1 MKRSI
6 KLIALIVFLF
16 GLTAMLITDN
26 PAVGTAH
33 GFSGGPPG
41 GHTAAPGEWSCAVG
55 WCHGGS
61 LNAGAGRLTIIAP
74 SVYEAG
80 ETYQITV
87 QHSTTDASRLRW
99 GFQLTALTLANSRA
113 GNLQSASILTNII
126 NNEGPELSRQYIEH
140 SAEGTFQGQTN
151 QASWTFEWTAPDEDM
166 GPVIF
171 YAAGNQA
178 DGKGTRSGDQIYTTT
193 HLTLSGLPEIS
204 GAEVAGKALIVR
216 GRNFAAGAELF
227 LNGSKQ
233 KKTANDEVNVTTSL
247 LAAKSGKKVKRG
259 QTVLLQVV
267 NPDGSRS
274 EEFLFTRP
282 L

>member
-1 MKRSI
+1 MKYSI
-6 KLIALIVFLF
+6 KLIALILFLF
-16 GLTAMLITDN
+16 GLTAILVTDN
-26 PAVGTAH
+26 PAVETAH

-61 LNAGAGRLTIIAP
+61 LNAGPGRLTITAP

-80 ETYQITV
+80 KTYQITV
-87 QHSTTDASRLRW
+87 QHSTDDPSRLRW
-99 GFQLTALTLANSRA
+99 GFQLTALTLANNRA
-113 GNLQSASILTNII
+113 GNLQSTSNLTNII
-126 NNEGPELSRQYIEH
+126 NDEGPELSRQYVEH
-140 SAEGTFQGQTN
+140 SSEGTFPGQTN
-151 QASWTFEWTAPDEDM
+151 QAVWTFEWTAPDEDA

-178 DGKGTRSGDQIYTTT
+178 DGKETRSGDQIYTTT
-193 HLTLSGLPEIS
+193 HITISGPPEIS
-204 GAEVAGKALIVR
+204 GAEVAGKTLIVR
-216 GRNFAAGAELF
+216 GRNFAVGAELF
-227 LNGSKQ
+227 LNGRKQ
-233 KKTANDEVNVTTSL
+233 KKTSNDEVDVTSSL

-259 QTVLLQVV
+259 QTVILEVV

-274 EEFLFTRP
+274 EQFAFTRP